1 MKNYQL
7 ILLTTLLFITLF
19 YGETMGLNFGILGI
33 AYAALTYFKT
43 PEKNRTR
50 TFYFLVA
57 TSILSSVAFAWYGDF
72 VSFLAVLTS
81 VFLMVFKSKN
91 RELKSLL
98 AIPVFG
104 LNFITFI
111 YRFFQFEEWLPKQ
124 NTSLTAQ
131 KFISIFVIP
140 AVFIV
145 AFFGIYSFGSNNF
158 SSLFTDFKFDFNL
171 WEFLALGCL
180 GFFIAFNVWN
190 FKLYPVF
197 YSQNHA
203 LKDDFLNEDKIQKPS
218 YSFLD
223 IDAERKSGVVSLVA
237 LNILLVIF
245 IITFNYEQFVEVAKT
260 PNQLSAETHERVNA
274 VILSIIMAILVIL
287 FYFKGKFNFD
297 KQAKSLKI
305 LARIWISLNAVLVI
319 SAFAKN
325 GEYILNFGI
334 TYKRLGVCAFLILA
348 VIGLIITF
356 IKIQKQ
362 KTNAFLFNRMIWFFY
377 GIILVSSYF
386 NWGGFATRYNIDNK
400 KGNLDFLRTLN
411 FNHQLLHEHFPKE
424 YPNLQNDSYFY
435 RVDIENETFLSKILY
450 FENLKPKQNEKTAP
464 VNSSY
469 SDEL

>member
-7 ILLTTLLFITLF
+7 ILLTTVLFITLF

-33 AYAALTYFKT
+33 AYALLTYFKT
-43 PEKNRTR
+43 PQKNRTR

-57 TSILSSVAFAWYGDF
+57 TSILSSIAFAWYGDF

-81 VFLMVFKSKN
+81 ISLMVFKSKN
-91 RELKSLL
+91 RALKTIL
-98 AIPVFG
+98 AVPVFG
-104 LNFITFI
+104 LNFLTFI
-111 YRFFQFEEWLPKQ
+111 YRFFQFEEWLPKR
-124 NTSLTAQ
+124 NTGGLAQ
-131 KFISIFVIP
+131 KIISVVLIP
-140 AVFIV
+140 VVFIII
-145 AFFGIYSFGSNNF
+145 FLFIYSSGSDHF
-158 SSLFTDFKFDFNL
+158 SKIFTDYDFDFNL
-171 WEFLALGCL
+171 WEFLALGGL
-180 GFFIAFNVWN
+180 GFFIAFNLWN
-190 FKLYPVF
+190 FKMYPIF

-203 LKDDFLNEDKIQKPS
+203 LKDDFLNEDKSQKS
-218 YSFLD
+218 TYSFLD
-223 IDAERKSGVVSLVA
+223 LDAERKSGVVSLLA

-245 IITFNYEQFVEVAKT
+245 IITFNYEQFVEVVKT

-287 FYFKGKFNFD
+287 FYFKGSFNFD
-297 KQAKSLKI
+297 KKAKSLKI
-305 LARIWISLNAVLVI
+305 LAQIWMTLNAVLVI

-325 GEYILNFGI
+325 GEYILNFGM

-348 VIGLIITF
+348 VVGLIITF

-362 KTNAFLFNRMIWFFY
+362 KTNAYLFNRMIWFFY

-386 NWGGFATRYNIDNK
+386 NWGGIATQYNITHK

-411 FNHQLLHEHFPKE
+411 FNHQLLKDHFPKE
-424 YPNLQNDSYFY
+424 YPDLQNDSYFY

-450 FENLKPKQNEKTAP
+450 FENLKPKQNEKTAL
-464 VNSSY
+464 VNSAN

>member
-7 ILLTTLLFITLF
+7 ILLTTVLFITLF

-33 AYAALTYFKT
+33 AYAVLTYFKT
-43 PEKNRTR
+43 PQKNRTR
-50 TFYFLVA
+50 TFNFLVG
-57 TSILSSVAFAWYGDF
+57 TSILSSVAFVWYGDF

-104 LNFITFI
+104 LNFLTFI
-111 YRFFQFEEWLPKQ
+111 YRFFHFEEWLPKR
-124 NTSLTAQ
+124 NTSLTTQ
-131 KFISIFVIP
+131 KFISVFVIP
-140 AVFIV
+140 AVFII
-145 AFFGIYSFGSNNF
+145 AFFGIYSFGSNHF
-158 SSLFTDFKFDFNL
+158 SSLFTDFEFDFNF
-171 WEFLALGCL
+171 WEFLVLGGL

-190 FKLYPVF
+190 FKMYPIF

-203 LKDDFLNEDKIQKPS
+203 LKDDFLNEDKIQKPT

-223 IDAERKSGVVSLVA
+223 IDAERKSGVVSLLA

-260 PNQLSAETHERVNA
+260 PNQLSVETHERVNA

-297 KQAKSLKI
+297 QQAKSLKI
-305 LARIWISLNAVLVI
+305 LAQIWMMLNAVLVI
-319 SAFAKN
+319 SAFTKN
-325 GEYILNFGI
+325 GEYILNFGM

-348 VIGLIITF
+348 VIGLVITL

-362 KTNAFLFNRMIWFFY
+362 KTNAFLFNQMIWFFY

-386 NWGGFATRYNIDNK
+386 NWGGIATQYNIKHK
-400 KGNLDFLRTLN
+400 KGNLEFLQTLN
-411 FNHQLLHEHFPKE
+411 FNHQLLKDNFPQE
-424 YPNLQNDSYFY
+424 YPILLDDECFY
-435 RVDIENETFLSKILY
+435 RSDVQNETFLSKTLY
-450 FENLKPKQNEKTAP
+450 FENLKSKQNEKIAVTHPA
-464 VNSSY
+464 NSH
-469 SDEL
+469 